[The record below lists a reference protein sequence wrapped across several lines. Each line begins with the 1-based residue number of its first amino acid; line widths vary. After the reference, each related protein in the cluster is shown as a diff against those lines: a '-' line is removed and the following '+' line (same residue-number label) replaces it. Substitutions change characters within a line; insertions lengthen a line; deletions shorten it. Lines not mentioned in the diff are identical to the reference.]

1 MNQSFSLP
9 TALCLPVPDIEALIQ
24 GRTIAALPRMFIRTG
39 QRFSLYPVDNS
50 KNVLLIKAWA
60 KCEFSQILD
69 KTTPLNTL
77 DVLSQV
83 TIWNLGT
90 FEEIIQKYEN
100 IFLAYL
106 RVYHLPQFIEVPANP
121 NIQDKLGKFV
131 GLPNISVSE
140 AKPVLSDQ
148 VFIQRKQQLEKRCD
162 SLLAESR

>member
-50 KNVLLIKAWA
+50 TNIVLIKAWA
-60 KCEFSQILD
+60 RCEFCQILD
-69 KTTPLNTL
+69 QTKPL
-77 DVLSQV
+77 DILSQL

-90 FEEIIQKYEN
+90 FEKIIQKHQN

-106 RVYHLPQFIEVPANP
+106 RVYHLPQFIEVSVNP
-121 NIQDKLGKFV
+121 DIQDKL
-131 GLPNISVSE
+131 
-140 AKPVLSDQ
+140 
-148 VFIQRKQQLEKRCD
+148 
-162 SLLAESR
+162 